1 MNDERLYLSEVSA
14 DRTVKDELSPE
25 EQAWAF
31 KGDNNVVYGW
41 VGQRFTL
48 RDACENGDGTVP
60 LRAGQI
66 VHENIRERL
75 AVQVLHEAAYRDTLS
90 QAFVLRSIIKIAQQV
105 NYDEKMV
112 FA

>member
-48 RDACENGDGTVP
+48 RMPVKMATVRYLCAPGKSFMRIFGSVWQYRFFMKP
-60 LRAGQI
+60 LTGI
-66 VHENIRERL
+66 
-75 AVQVLHEAAYRDTLS
+75 LS
-90 QAFVLRSIIKIAQQV
+90 VKLLPYALL
-105 NYDEKMV
+105 
-112 FA
+112 